1 MIERDGDYAYDL
13 TLHGGEGRTS
23 IKNYFVEEGSLPVSV
38 QMWTLQ
44 PGASD
49 GMHTHHEPPLE
60 EHYVVVDGTATL
72 TLDGEVHTLGPGDAM
87 LSQAGTDHN
96 LVNETDAPLRVMVIW
111 GEPGSAD
118 LSGFTTVQHAK
129 AARAAATS

>member
-1 MIERDGDYAYDL
+1 
-13 TLHGGEGRTS
+13 
-23 IKNYFVEEGSLPVSV
+23 
-38 QMWTLQ
+38 
-44 PGASD
+44 
-49 GMHTHHEPPLE
+49 
-60 EHYVVVDGTATL
+60 
-72 TLDGEVHTLGPGDAM
+72 M

>member
-1 MIERDGDYAYDL
+1 M
-13 TLHGGEGRTS
+13 
-23 IKNYFVEEGSLPVSV
+23 SV

-49 GMHTHHEPPLE
+49 GMHTHHQPPLE